1 MSIKQMLEQL
11 ELYGAKVM
19 DQADSTF
26 SCQCRFSHTF
36 TYEKLEDWCK
46 MCQTPDFQE
55 SLISEI
61 NAELEELDNNIQVFK
76 VTQYGVVTVICP
88 IGHITDYDV
97 DDIPNECTKCNTRTI
112 GSENAIWHDYTKNI
126 NVTHMDDSDME
137 YSSDFIEDDD
147 YVMDS
152 LNLRDCN
159 KTGLSYESDDDNN
172 DEDTDVEYETDPTAT
187 TDEDANEGDS
197 CCDDWFTKWDNLSD
211 DDTGETLMHVHHRV
225 TGRPNQLVGQ
235 GNIYNLFKEF
245 GEFSIDLD
253 NKLDNT
259 IYAKKIRT
267 SEFRVNNI
275 DLNINDLFNLTC
287 DEPNN
292 DTHTEPHVSTSDDEL
307 VIEAPEA

>member
-97 DDIPNECTKCNTRTI
+97 DDIPNDCTKCGGSKKTRTI

-187 TDEDANEGDS
+187 TDEEANECDS

-211 DDTGETLMHVHHRV
+211 DDTGETLMHNHRQL
-225 TGRPNQLVGQ
+225 PINQH
-235 GNIYNLFKEF
+235 NLFKEF
-245 GEFSIDLD
+245 SEFSIDLD
-253 NKLDNT
+253 SKLDST
-259 IYAKKIRT
+259 FYAKKVRT
-267 SEFRVNNI
+267 SEFRLNNI
-275 DLNINDLFNLTC
+275 DLNIEELFKPIC
-287 DEPNN
+287 DNTP
-292 DTHTEPHVSTSDDEL
+292 T
-307 VIEAPEA
+307 EAPIEQLIKNSS